1 MKTMYVGPTIP
12 SVATRNTVYEEMPEP
27 LKKAAKAF
35 PYLAGLC
42 VPISELRK
50 ALDGNCRMES
60 ANGTAIFTDF
70 IPKRWQTAQ
79 KFRKERM
86 SNALPARR
94 KGA

>member
-50 ALDGNCRMES
+50 ALDGRDGHIYRLYTKALADS
-60 ANGTAIFTDF
+60 AEI
-70 IPKRWQTAQ
+70 Q
-79 KFRKERM
+79 
-86 SNALPARR
+86 
-94 KGA
+94 KGANE

>member
-50 ALDGNCRMES
+50 ALDGIR
-60 ANGTAIFTDF
+60 
-70 IPKRWQTAQ
+70 KRWQTAQ
-79 KFRKERM
+79 KSRKERM

>member
-50 ALDGNCRMES
+50 ALDGIRKRDGPIYRLYPKALADS
-60 ANGTAIFTDF
+60 AEI
-70 IPKRWQTAQ
+70 Q
-79 KFRKERM
+79 
-86 SNALPARR
+86 
-94 KGA
+94 KGAHEYCLTSTA

>member
-50 ALDGNCRMES
+50 ALDGIRKRDGHIYRLYTKSLADS
-60 ANGTAIFTDF
+60 AEI
-70 IPKRWQTAQ
+70 Q
-79 KFRKERM
+79 
-86 SNALPARR
+86 
-94 KGA
+94 KGANE

>member
-50 ALDGNCRMES
+50 ALEGIRKRDGHIYRLYTKALADS
-60 ANGTAIFTDF
+60 AEI
-70 IPKRWQTAQ
+70 Q
-79 KFRKERM
+79 
-86 SNALPARR
+86 
-94 KGA
+94 KGANE